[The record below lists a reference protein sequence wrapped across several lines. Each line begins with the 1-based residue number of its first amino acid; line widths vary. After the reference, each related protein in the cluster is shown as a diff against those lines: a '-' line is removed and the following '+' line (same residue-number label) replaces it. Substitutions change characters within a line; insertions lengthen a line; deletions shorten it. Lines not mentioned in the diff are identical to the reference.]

1 MIGLVDRERVDAQ
14 LYDDYETAKAREVCV
29 CVCVLGSILNSDIG
43 FWQFV
48 EIKLFVVC
56 FELRRKDWRRKL
68 VLKKCKRRMLLLGRK

>member
-1 MIGLVDRERVDAQ
+1 
-14 LYDDYETAKAREVCV
+14 
-29 CVCVLGSILNSDIG
+29 VCVLGSILNSDIG

>member
-1 MIGLVDRERVDAQ
+1 MRNFMMTTRQ
-14 LYDDYETAKAREVCV
+14 LRLARCV

>member
-29 CVCVLGSILNSDIG
+29 CVLGSILSSDIG

-68 VLKKCKRRMLLLGRK
+68 VLKKRKRRMLLLGRK